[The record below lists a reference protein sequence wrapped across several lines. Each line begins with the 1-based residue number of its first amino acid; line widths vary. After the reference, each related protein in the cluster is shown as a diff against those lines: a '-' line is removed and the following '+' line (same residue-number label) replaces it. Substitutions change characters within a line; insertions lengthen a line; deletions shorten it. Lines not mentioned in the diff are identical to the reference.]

1 MASASTPL
9 VRWGIV
15 GTGSISEHMTADLQ
29 MVHNAEVVAVTSRDA
44 DRAREFGD
52 KFGIAARYSSLTD
65 MLDSDID
72 AVYIGTPH
80 ITHFDIAAAAIDA
93 GRHVLCEKPIGMS
106 ATEVRELGDRAAR
119 RGVFI
124 MEAMWM
130 KFNPLFVQLVDLVAA
145 GRIGEVHSGRG
156 GFGIPFPQDGS
167 SRWKP
172 GGSALLDQGIY
183 PVTLAHMF
191 LGQPDEVTA
200 RGVVRSDGVDL
211 SEHFTLDYADGRY
224 FQGAVS
230 MTRWLDL
237 SAAISGSQGWITIDG
252 PFWAA
257 TSLTI
262 HSYDHTG
269 ETRVPVAVDREG
281 HGYVPMLRAVTES
294 IGRGEHEHPLHT
306 MDAAARVFDTLGEIR
321 DRLRTEPSGFE

>member
-1 MASASTPL
+1 MSGPL

-29 MVHNAEVVAVTSRDA
+29 MVDNAEVGAVTSRDKG
-44 DRAREFGD
+44 RAREFGD
-52 KFGIAARYSSLTD
+52 KCGIESRYSSLAD

-93 GRHVLCEKPIGMS
+93 GRHVLCEKPIGMT
-106 ATEVRELGDRAAR
+106 AAEVRELRDRAAK

-130 KFNPLFVQLVDLVAA
+130 KFNPLFVQLVDLVVA

-200 RGVVRSDGVDL
+200 RGVVRPDGVDL

-230 MTRWLDL
+230 MTEWLDL
-237 SAAISGSQGWITIDG
+237 SASISGSHGWITIDG

-262 HSYDHTG
+262 HTYDHTG
-269 ETRVPVAVDREG
+269 EVRVPVAVHRKG
-281 HGYVPMLRAVTES
+281 YGYVPMLRAVTEAIS
-294 IGRGEHEHPLHT
+294 RGQHEHPLHT
-306 MDAAARVFDTLGEIR
+306 MDAAAGVFDTLGKIR
-321 DRLRTEPSGFE
+321 DRLATQPNPSE

>member
-1 MASASTPL
+1 MASASTPP

-15 GTGSISEHMTADLQ
+15 GTGTISRHMTADFQ
-29 MVHNAEVVAVTSRDA
+29 SVQGAKVAAVVSRDQG
-44 DRAREFGD
+44 RARNFGEEFG
-52 KFGIAARYSSLTD
+52 IESRYSHLAE

-106 ATEVRELGDRAAR
+106 ATEVRELRDRAAR
-119 RGVFI
+119 RGVFV

-130 KFNPLFVQLVDLVAA
+130 KFNPLFVQLGDLVAA

-191 LGQPDEVTA
+191 LGPPDEVTA
-200 RGVVRSDGVDL
+200 RGVVRPDGVDL
-211 SEHFTLDYADGRY
+211 SEHFTLDYADGRH
-224 FQGAVS
+224 FQAAVS

-262 HSYDHTG
+262 HTYDHTG
-269 ETRVPVAVDREG
+269 EVRVHVAADREG
-281 HGYVPMLRAVTES
+281 HGYVPMLRAVTEAIS
-294 IGRGEHEHPLHT
+294 RGEHEHPRHT

-321 DRLRTEPSGFE
+321 ARLKTGAN